1 MGARGPGSSVRAWSS
16 SRGSRPSRCSS
27 SSRPCS
33 LPTRPGRTAAGTTV
47 ESIAGG
53 SAVDDDEEGT
63 IEAIALIAR
72 LKPGAES
79 QAEALVRSG
88 PPFDPTS
95 LGLTGHRVFL
105 SAGEAVF
112 VFEGHEVEWMLDDLV
127 SDPNA
132 WQTHE
137 ALEAWR
143 PLIEFPPRI
152 GREAYAWERE

>member
-1 MGARGPGSSVRAWSS
+1 MVCRRDDQQERGWS
-16 SRGSRPSRCSS
+16 GGTADVPSRH
-27 SSRPCS
+27 
-33 LPTRPGRTAAGTTV
+33 GAAPPARRQALQSARSQAV
-47 ESIAGG
+47 ED
-53 SAVDDDEEGT
+53 VKEEET

-79 QAEALVRSG
+79 RAAELIKSG
-88 PPFDPTS
+88 PPFDPPA

-112 VFEGHEVEWMLDDLV
+112 LFEGHEVEWMLDDLV

-137 ALEAWR
+137 ALDAWR

-152 GREAYAWERE
+152 AREAYAWEQE